1 MLLVKIVCVILSVL
15 AVLFLLSLI
24 VYFFNLDMKA
34 AALLVPVMTKF
45 YDRRH
50 QKRGIG
56 KEPSKSPGSENA

>member
-1 MLLVKIVCVILSVL
+1 MLLIKIICVIISIL

-24 VYFFNLDMKA
+24 IYFFNLDMKA
-34 AALLVPVMTKF
+34 AALLVPLMTKF
-45 YDRRH
+45 YDRRY